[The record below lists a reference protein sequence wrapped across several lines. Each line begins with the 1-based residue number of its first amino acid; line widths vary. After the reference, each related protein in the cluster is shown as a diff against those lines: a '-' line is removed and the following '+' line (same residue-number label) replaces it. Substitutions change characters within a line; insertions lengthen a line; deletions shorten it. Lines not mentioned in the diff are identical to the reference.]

1 MSNYHILD
9 KKKRNSLECVNSL
22 KRLAEIYKASNNTP
36 EAFDKITK
44 AKQIAEVF
52 KSKYTLEYVD
62 LLV

>member
-9 KKKRNSLECVNSL
+9 KKKRNSLECVSSL
-22 KRLAEIYKASNNTP
+22 KRLAEIYKASNNTQ

-44 AKQIAEVF
+44 AKQLIEVF